1 MQLSIF
7 LHQPRKFIIMKK
19 VNKIFSAVFLFSF
32 HFTYA
37 EKRDT
42 VYAQST
48 LTTSTVYYGGG
59 AQLNHTCK
67 TFLLKGIQEIVI
79 NNVSLIIDANTL
91 RIACPENV
99 TLLAYSHRTTN
110 GLPVVHQSDNYTKI
124 SDSIKY
130 FQKQILYFKNKV
142 ELNNNIIAR
151 LTSLIENN
159 FTTPDKRNINSDDL
173 IKLSNYYTDKITA
186 LKTINY
192 DLDEKEGLCN
202 NIILELNKRL
212 DDVDDD
218 KYSNL
223 NKAQGQLVLQVLVKE
238 NGMSAFD
245 FNYFTRNA
253 AWIPAYEIRVKSI
266 DNSFRL
272 LYKAQVNQST
282 GLNWN
287 NIKLNLS
294 TNNPN
299 LSNVIPALY
308 PIYVQ
313 LYLPVLYNVTSN
325 RNEKYLN
332 AAPVMKDLTIA
343 NEEVLQ
349 TKLNIQTDDVSE
361 NLTLSE
367 SELNINYEI
376 DLPFEIPSDS
386 KSYSINIKEESMKV
400 IYEHF
405 AIPKI
410 DNDAYLLAKLT
421 RWDSLNLLPGE
432 ANIIMDNIYIG
443 KSFLNPS
450 IAQDT
455 LEISLGRDK
464 RISIERKVVKEC
476 TIEKKRDY
484 KVDVF
489 TYEII
494 IKNNKKNS
502 VEINL
507 KDQFPVSKT
516 NEIEVALLDN
526 KDAIVDI
533 ENGIIKWKEK
543 IESGESHKFRFSY
556 QVKYPK
562 TKVLQEVK

>member
-1 MQLSIF
+1 MHQL
-7 LHQPRKFIIMKK
+7 RKFIIMKK
-19 VNKIFSAVFLFSF
+19 VNKIITTIFLFSF
-32 HFTYA
+32 HCTYA
-37 EKRDT
+37 EKKDT
-42 VYAQST
+42 VYTQST

-67 TFLLKGIQEIVI
+67 TFLFKGIQEIVI

-91 RIACPENV
+91 RISCPENV

-110 GLPVVHQSDNYTKI
+110 VHPVAHQSDNYSKI
-124 SDSIKY
+124 YDSIKY
-130 FQKQILYFKNKV
+130 FQKQILYLKNKV
-142 ELNNNIIAR
+142 DLNNNIISR

-159 FTTPDKRNINSDDL
+159 FTTPDKRNINSEEL
-173 IKLSNYYTDKITA
+173 IKLSNYYTDKITT
-186 LKTINY
+186 LKNLNY
-192 DLDEKEGLCN
+192 DLAEKEDIYN
-202 NIILELNKRL
+202 NIILELNKKL
-212 DDVDDD
+212 DNVDDD
-218 KYSNL
+218 KNSNL
-223 NKAQGQLVLQVLVKE
+223 NKVQGQIVLQVLVKE
-238 NGMSAFD
+238 NGISAFD

-272 LYKAQVNQST
+272 LYKAQLNQST

-294 TNNPN
+294 TSNPN
-299 LSNVIPALY
+299 LSNVIPSIY
-308 PIYVQ
+308 PT
-313 LYLPVLYNVTSN
+313 YLQFYAPVLYSAISN
-325 RNEKYLN
+325 RIEKYN
-332 AAPVMKDLTIA
+332 SAAPVMRDLTIS
-343 NEEVLQ
+343 NGELLQ

-361 NLTLSE
+361 NLTLAE

-376 DLPFEIPSDS
+376 DLPYEIPSDS
-386 KSYSINIKEESMKV
+386 KSYSINIKEETMKV
-400 IYEHF
+400 IYQHF

-484 KVDVF
+484 KLDIF

-494 IKNNKKNS
+494 VKNNKKNS

-507 KDQFPVSKT
+507 KDQFPISKT
-516 NEIEVALLDN
+516 NEIEVILLDN
-526 KDAIVDI
+526 KNAVVDT
-533 ENGIIKWKEK
+533 EKGIIAWKEK
-543 IESGESHKFRFSY
+543 IESGESRKYRFSY

-562 TKVLQEVK
+562 IKVLQEVK